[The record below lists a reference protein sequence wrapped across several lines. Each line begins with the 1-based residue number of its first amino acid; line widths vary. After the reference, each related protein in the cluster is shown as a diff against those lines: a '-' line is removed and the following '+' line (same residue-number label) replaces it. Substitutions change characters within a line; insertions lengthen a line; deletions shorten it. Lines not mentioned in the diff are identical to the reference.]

1 MFVIYEIIYINENL
15 YLKSLLFCD
24 LLIYYYFYIEE
35 SVYRVLIDEVSDG
48 GYIVG
53 ISKIIKVYELYKD
66 NVEVV
71 VSIVLFVMELVEYG
85 KYLLRDRV
93 RYW

>member
-1 MFVIYEIIYINENL
+1 M
-15 YLKSLLFCD
+15 KSLLFCY

>member
-85 KYLLRDRV
+85 KYLLWDRV

>member
-1 MFVIYEIIYINENL
+1 M
-15 YLKSLLFCD
+15 KSLLFCD

-93 RYW
+93 SYW

>member
-1 MFVIYEIIYINENL
+1 M
-15 YLKSLLFCD
+15 KSLLFCD

-35 SVYRVLIDEVSDG
+35 SVYRVLIDEVFDG

-85 KYLLRDRV
+85 KYLLWDRV

>member
-1 MFVIYEIIYINENL
+1 M
-15 YLKSLLFCD
+15 KSLLFCD

>member
-1 MFVIYEIIYINENL
+1 M

-35 SVYRVLIDEVSDG
+35 SVYRVLIDEVFDG

-53 ISKIIKVYELYKD
+53 IFKIIKVYELYKD

-85 KYLLRDRV
+85 KYLLWDRV

>member
-1 MFVIYEIIYINENL
+1 M
-15 YLKSLLFCD
+15 LFCD
-24 LLIYYYFYIEE
+24 LRIYYYFYIEE
-35 SVYRVLIDEVSDG
+35 SVYRVLIDEVFDG

-53 ISKIIKVYELYKD
+53 IFKIIKVYELYKD

-85 KYLLRDRV
+85 KYI
-93 RYW
+93 

>member
-1 MFVIYEIIYINENL
+1 M

-85 KYLLRDRV
+85 KYLLWDRV

>member
-1 MFVIYEIIYINENL
+1 M
-15 YLKSLLFCD
+15 KSLLFCD
-24 LLIYYYFYIEE
+24 LLIYYYIYIEE
-35 SVYRVLIDEVSDG
+35 SVYRVLIDEVFDG

-53 ISKIIKVYELYKD
+53 ILKIIKVYELYKD

-85 KYLLRDRV
+85 KYLLWDRV

>member
-1 MFVIYEIIYINENL
+1 M

>member
-1 MFVIYEIIYINENL
+1 M

-35 SVYRVLIDEVSDG
+35 SVYRVLIDEVFDG

-53 ISKIIKVYELYKD
+53 IFKIIKVYELYKD

-85 KYLLRDRV
+85 KYILLDRV
-93 RYW
+93 RY

>member
-1 MFVIYEIIYINENL
+1 M

-35 SVYRVLIDEVSDG
+35 SVYRVLIDEVLDG